1 MTLTLSSSQGLS
13 ERQPVLL
20 RLDDLALAAACNIP
34 VEDSILDIF

>member
-1 MTLTLSSSQGLS
+1 MTLSSSQGLS

-20 RLDDLALAAACNIP
+20 RLDDLALAAAAWNVP